1 MSNPITKSRSTLTLV
16 AQHEI
21 SQPPSDAIS
30 AVHFSPSSHKLLVAS
45 WDKNVYLYS
54 AQPNGESK
62 LLQTYPHRAPVL
74 DVCWGDT
81 DEEAFSVGLDW
92 DVRRLDLSSQEQTVL
107 SSHTAGASRVVYS
120 HKYKLLVSASWDKT
134 LHIHNRADA
143 AQGVHTVF
151 LPAKPFALALSP
163 SKMVLAMSGRQTS
176 IYDLQSVQLLVE
188 QSAGGGTVGASNENA
203 PGALKMEPWQRRESS
218 LKYMTRAAACMPDD
232 RGYATS
238 SIEGRV
244 AVEWFADDEATQAK
258 KYAFKCHR
266 QAAPA
271 SEGEGIDV
279 VYPVNALAFHPEYG
293 TFASGGGD
301 GVASVW
307 DAAAKKRIKNYAKLG
322 ASVAALD
329 WSHDGNFLAIGIS
342 PGFEDG
348 KEDAGDESGNVK
360 ILLREIAEGEAKAK
374 PKGEK

>member
-1 MSNPITKSRSTLTLV
+1 M
-16 AQHEI
+16 
-21 SQPPSDAIS
+21 
-30 AVHFSPSSHKLLVAS
+30 
-45 WDKNVYLYS
+45 
-54 AQPNGESK
+54 
-62 LLQTYPHRAPVL
+62 
-74 DVCWGDT
+74 
-81 DEEAFSVGLDW
+81 GLDA
-92 DVRRLDLSSQEQTVL
+92 DVRRLDLGSGEQTVL
-107 SSHTAGASRVVYS
+107 STHAAGAARAVYS
-120 HKYKLLVSASWDKT
+120 RRHRLLVTASWDKT
-134 LHIHNRADA
+134 LHIHDRADPGR
-143 AQGVHTVF
+143 GVRAVA

-176 IYDLQSVQLLVE
+176 IYDLQAMRELVG
-188 QSAGGGTVGASNENA
+188 QSGGGADTAGASSGNA
-203 PGALKMEPWQRRESS
+203 PGVLDLEPWQRRESS

-348 KEDAGDESGNVK
+348 KEDAGAEGGTVK

>member
-1 MSNPITKSRSTLTLV
+1 M
-16 AQHEI
+16 
-21 SQPPSDAIS
+21 
-30 AVHFSPSSHKLLVAS
+30 
-45 WDKNVYLYS
+45 
-54 AQPNGESK
+54 
-62 LLQTYPHRAPVL
+62 
-74 DVCWGDT
+74 
-81 DEEAFSVGLDW
+81 GLDW
-92 DVRRLDLSSQEQTVL
+92 DVRRLDLSSGEQTVL
-107 SSHTAGASRVVYS
+107 STHSAGVSRVAYS
-120 HKYKLLVSASWDKT
+120 RKYKLLVSASWDKT
-134 LHIHNRADA
+134 LHIHNRDNQE
-143 AQGVHTVF
+143 QGVHTVP

-176 IYDLQSVQLLVE
+176 IYDLQSVQLLVK
-188 QSAGGGTVGASNENA
+188 QSSGGEIAGAAHQNA
-203 PGALKMEPWQRRESS
+203 PGILNMEPWQRRESS

-271 SEGEGIDV
+271 SEGDGIDV

-329 WSHDGNFLAIGIS
+329 WSHDGNFLAIGLS

-348 KEDAGDESGNVK
+348 KEDFGAEGGVVK
-360 ILLREIAEGEAKAK
+360 LLLRDIAEGEAKAK